1 MKLKMLAALCTS
13 AMLLAVCTACG
24 DTPADSQ
31 NAETSAPA
39 EVTTAA
45 PESSEEPA
53 ETAAAV
59 EAEDVEFE
67 EISEPGDGD
76 AFLYINDGQF
86 YVGFDGKPTS
96 ILAYG
101 AECPAI
107 TGDGDYTVSV
117 DVSTKGAQFEIGGD
131 PAGDYQCGGLSFAA
145 VIVKGGTT
153 LYPDMCIEIKEIRVD
168 GKAITPTAKNY
179 TSSDDGK
186 EMRANIYNQWV
197 NNFPDDAHTADGAVT
212 GEFGEYSS
220 QIVNL
225 DDFATWSKVEVDF
238 TVTGT
243 NGAAAADDAA
253 AAEESAEETEA
264 AESSEESS
272 EEAAG

>member
-1 MKLKMLAALCTS
+1 MKLKMLAAFCTS
-13 AMLLAVCTACG
+13 VMALAVCTACG
-24 DTPADSQ
+24 NSAAEPSA
-31 NAETSAPA
+31 AETSAPEA
-39 EVTTAA
+39 VTTAA
-45 PESSEEPA
+45 EEAEEPA
-53 ETAAAV
+53 ETAEVV

-67 EISEPGDGD
+67 EIAEPGDGD
-76 AFLYINDGQF
+76 AFLYINDEQF
-86 YVGFDGKPTS
+86 WVSFDGKPTS

-117 DVSTKGAQFEIGGD
+117 DAGTKGAQFEIGGD
-131 PAGDYQCGGLSFAA
+131 PDGDYKCSGIAFAA
-145 VIVKGGTT
+145 VIVKAGTT
-153 LYPDMCIEIKEIRVD
+153 LYPDMCIDITEIRVD
-168 GKAITPTAKNY
+168 GKAITPVAKNY

-225 DDFATWSKVEVDF
+225 DDFKTWQKVEVDF

-243 NGAAAADDAA
+243 GTGEAAGGEEN
-253 AAEESAEETEA
+253 AEEAEPTAE
-264 AESSEESS
+264 ESSEESS
-272 EEAAG
+272 EEAAE